1 LKITAECGF
10 TFRFAIPIF
19 HMQRKV
25 AQKNNDCKQM
35 FIAATQK
42 TGYDIAVHKSQTK
55 TGGRQYG
62 FQRKV
67 KADKKERGQAV
78 WIF

>member
-1 LKITAECGF
+1 MWLH
-10 TFRFAIPIF
+10 IPLCYADF
-19 HMQRKV
+19 SYATQSSAR
-25 AQKNNDCKQM
+25 NGDCKQM
-35 FIAATQK
+35 YIAATQK

-67 KADKKERGQAV
+67 KADTKK
-78 WIF
+78 

>member
-1 LKITAECGF
+1 
-10 TFRFAIPIF
+10 
-19 HMQRKV
+19 MQRKV

-55 TGGRQYG
+55 TDNLALG
-62 FQRKV
+62 
-67 KADKKERGQAV
+67 E
-78 WIF
+78 IFV